1 MKNKYLQHSHIE
13 ERTFTQILRLFCL
26 DIEAKKVA
34 EMTRVSRPSINRL
47 YGLFRERIMEICAS
61 EKAFS
66 EGEYELDESYFG
78 ARRVRGIRGRGAKGK
93 TIVFGILK
101 RGGNVYASVVKDC
114 KRETLFPIIKDVIAP
129 NSTIYT
135 DGFSVY
141 EGLKAEGYAAHFSV
155 CHSDNEFSKNG
166 RIHTNGIENFWGLCK
181 GRLAKFRGL
190 NKNNFLTHIKECE
203 FRFNHRHENIFNILI
218 KSFRVNP
225 LKLS

>member
-13 ERTFTQILRLFCL
+13 ERTFKHILHLFCM
-26 DIEAKKVA
+26 DIEAQKVS
-34 EMTRVSRPSINRL
+34 EMTGVSRTSINRL
-47 YGLFRERIMEICAS
+47 YGLFRERMAEICAS

-101 RGGNVYASVVKDC
+101 RGGNVFTAVVKDC
-114 KRETLFPIIKDVIAP
+114 KRETLFPIIKDVIP
-129 NSTIYT
+129 LNSTIYT

-141 EGLKAEGYAAHFSV
+141 ESLMAEGYAAHFSV
-155 CHSDNEFSKNG
+155 CHGENEFSRSG
-166 RIHTNGIENFWGLCK
+166 GIHTNGIENFWGLCK
-181 GRLAKFRGL
+181 SRLAKFRGID
-190 NKNNFLTHIKECE
+190 KNNFSTHIKECE

-218 KSFRVNP
+218 RNFRINP
-225 LKLS
+225 LNLS